1 MSETSERVKTAHEHH
16 PSSFLF
22 PGNWCPGMW
31 SASWMFWLVSRILT
45 ENSYITLGSKTV
57 KGLHDWLYN
66 SPNFIPFPSSLNHPS
81 SQHTHA
87 VSYKHTTTHIQT
99 HTHTASHTQTHTQSH
114 TLKHTTTHIQ
124 TYTHCLTHSHS
135 LMHSNTHIQT
145 QTHNHMYSHTHTHTC
160 FLTLPDQASIVLS
173 PPTHINPVISASA
186 GPLLCPSHSLSEAH
200 ASSVTNLNDWLTSF
214 GGGISELLFP
224 MCKSNGFFLTFAPS
238 WPFCKTYQFLPCTLV
253 LRVCVCVCVCVCVP
267 PSLEPSQMQI
277 MPPAS
282 LHILALWAEQSTS
295 K

>member
-87 VSYKHTTTHIQT
+87 VSHKHTTTHIQT
-99 HTHTASHTQTHTQSH
+99 HTHCLTYSNTHTVSHTQTYNHTYSDIHTLSH
-114 TLKHTTTHIQ
+114 TLTQSNALKHTYSDT
-124 TYTHCLTHSHS
+124 
-135 LMHSNTHIQT
+135 NTQPHVFT
-145 QTHNHMYSHTHTHTC
+145 YSHTH
-160 FLTLPDQASIVLS
+160 
-173 PPTHINPVISASA
+173 
-186 GPLLCPSHSLSEAH
+186 
-200 ASSVTNLNDWLTSF
+200 
-214 GGGISELLFP
+214 LFP
-224 MCKSNGFFLTFAPS
+224 DTP
-238 WPFCKTYQFLPCTLV
+238 WPGQHCPLSTY
-253 LRVCVCVCVCVCVP
+253 
-267 PSLEPSQMQI
+267 
-277 MPPAS
+277 A
-282 LHILALWAEQSTS
+282 H
-295 K
+295 